1 MEVLLRDLGS
11 SETPIRL
18 IAIEKVAQKLE
29 NKNWLRDVAVS
40 MYTTLV
46 SKIQVKIISIIYC
59 I

>member
-1 MEVLLRDLGS
+1 MRDLGS